1 MTSTLSRSK
10 KARKTLAEQDINA
23 LSTSVV
29 RNKEERDIKTIDFI
43 VRLPVEIVYSIF
55 QYLPRM
61 HIQRYINVSEAWR
74 SKIINFSP
82 YWSTIR
88 IHSPNSVEF
97 CLMPYITSHIRNLYV
112 TLPPL
117 LIEKVIKLLS
127 EKPLLI

>member
-74 SKIINFSP
+74 SKIINLSP
-82 YWSTIR
+82 YVLEY
-88 IHSPNSVEF
+88 HSDP
-97 CLMPYITSHIRNLYV
+97 
-112 TLPPL
+112 
-117 LIEKVIKLLS
+117 
-127 EKPLLI
+127 